1 VWAGGECDAGP
12 SANTSDEMTQRARR
26 RQRRS
31 GRKRNKIFLGL
42 GVFVAIV
49 AIGILSV
56 GIWALSIAA
65 DAPPIEE
72 LKPVETGSSSAVFAA
87 DGSRLGFI
95 QSDESRT
102 PIKLNKIP
110 EELQD
115 ATVAIE
121 DERFYE
127 HGGIDPNAI
136 LRAAVENIEAGEV
149 VQGGSTI
156 TQQLVRNLYI
166 SNPERDI
173 ERKIKEATLAE
184 ELEDEHSK
192 AWILEH
198 YLNTASYGTIDGRT
212 AVGVEAAS
220 RTYFNKPADELKLTE
235 SALLAGLPQSPSRFN
250 PLINPTGAIER
261 RNEVLQKMAEQG
273 YITEKAADRASQAGL
288 GLERGYR
295 YETIREPY
303 FFDYVQQDLI
313 NKYGVAT
320 VRQGGLKVYTTIQ
333 PELQEAARQAIID
346 HGYTSDPAAAV
357 VSINPANGDIVAMAS
372 SGSYQE
378 SNFNL
383 AAQGHRQPG
392 SSMKG
397 YVLTTAIRQGVDP
410 DSTTYESRVLNLNL
424 PEYGP
429 WRVTTAEG
437 SACNCSMTIREATQA
452 SDNTVFA
459 QMDLDLGPENV
470 RDTAYDMGIE
480 TKLDA
485 VPAEG
490 IGGLRIG
497 VTPLEMANGYA
508 TLADGGVRNTPTA
521 VTRVEFP
528 NGDVDEPGRGE
539 RERVFSD
546 GVAYEVTDVLK
557 GVIEGGTGTA
567 ANIGCPAAGKT
578 GTTDDFTD
586 AWFVGYTPRL
596 STAVWVGHPN
606 ARSTLGYNAF
616 GGTLAAP
623 IWHDYMLT
631 AKADFCGDFP
641 PPQDPV
647 EFQPFYGQFAN
658 GSYSSSSSGDSST
671 GTTDYGT
678 GTTTPAPST
687 GTGTGDFDS
696 GAYAPGIQGG
706 ADPVAG
712 GN

>member
-1 VWAGGECDAGP
+1 
-12 SANTSDEMTQRARR
+12 MTQRERR
-26 RQRRS
+26 RRRRS
-31 GRKRNKIFLGL
+31 GKARNKILLGI
-42 GVFVAIV
+42 GVFATMIAVGV
-49 AIGILSV
+49 LGV
-56 GIWALSIAA
+56 GIWVLSVAA
-65 DAPPIEE
+65 KAPPIED
-72 LKPVETGSSSAVFAA
+72 LKPVDRSTSSQVFAA
-87 DGSRLGFI
+87 DGSRLGYI
-95 QSDESRT
+95 QSDVVRT
-102 PIKLNKIP
+102 PVSIERIP
-110 EELQD
+110 KELQR

-127 HGGIDPNAI
+127 HSGIDINAI
-136 LRAAVENIEAGEV
+136 ARAAIENIEAGKV

-166 SNPERDI
+166 SDPERDLQ
-173 ERKIKEATLAE
+173 RKIREATLAE
-184 ELEDEHSK
+184 ELEDAHSK
-192 AWILEH
+192 SWILEQ
-198 YLNTASYGTIDGRT
+198 YLNTASYGTIEGRT
-212 AVGVEAAS
+212 SVGAESAS
-220 RTYFNKPADELKLTE
+220 QTYFNKPVQELKLTE

-250 PLINPTGAIER
+250 PLINPTGALER
-261 RNEVLQKMAEQG
+261 RNQVLQKMAEQG
-273 YITEKAADRASQAGL
+273 YITDGVADRASQAGL

-295 YETIREPY
+295 YTTIREPY

-313 NKYGVAT
+313 SRYGVAT

-333 PELQEAARQAIID
+333 PHLQEAAKQAIID

-357 VSINPANGDIVAMAS
+357 VSIDPANGNIVAMAS
-372 SGSYQE
+372 SGTYQE

-392 SSMKG
+392 SSMKV

-410 DSTTYESRVLNLNL
+410 DATTYESRVLNLNL

-437 SACNCSMTIREATQA
+437 SACGCSMSIREATQA

-480 TKLDA
+480 TTLDA

-497 VTPLEMANGYA
+497 VTPLEMANGSA
-508 TLADGGVRNTPTA
+508 TLADGGIRNTPRA

-528 NGDVDEPGRGE
+528 NGDVDEPEAGE
-539 RERVFSD
+539 RQRVFSD
-546 GVAYEVTDVLK
+546 GVAYEVTDILK

-586 AWFVGYTPRL
+586 AWFVGYTPKL

-606 ARSTLGYNAF
+606 ARSTLGGSAF

-631 AKADFCGDFP
+631 AKGDFCEDFP
-641 PPQDPV
+641 APEDPV
-647 EFQPFYGQFAN
+647 TYEPFYGKYA
-658 GSYSSSSSGDSST
+658 SGGTSST
-671 GTTDYGT
+671 SYDSESPYDSGTYDSGT
-678 GTTTPAPST
+678 STTPTAPSTTPTAPST
-687 GTGTGDFDS
+687 GTDTGSGDT
-696 GAYAPGIQGG
+696 GAYAPGIQQG
-706 ADPVAG
+706 ADPVE
-712 GN
+712 

>member
-1 VWAGGECDAGP
+1 
-12 SANTSDEMTQRARR
+12 MTQRARR

-31 GRKRNKIFLGL
+31 GRKRNKILLGL
-42 GVFVAIV
+42 GVSTALI
-49 AIGILSV
+49 AIGVLSF
-56 GIWALSIAA
+56 GLWALNVAA
-65 DAPPIEE
+65 EAPPIEQ
-72 LKPVETGSSSAVFAA
+72 LKPVDRGTSSAVFAA

-95 QSDESRT
+95 QSDENRT
-102 PIKLNKIP
+102 PVPLKKTP
-110 EELQD
+110 KELQE

-121 DERFYE
+121 DERFYK
-127 HGGIDPNAI
+127 HSGVDPNAI
-136 LRAAVENIEAGEV
+136 ARAAIENIEAGKV

-166 SNPERDI
+166 SDPERNL
-173 ERKIKEATLAE
+173 ERKIREATLAE

-192 AWILEH
+192 AWILEQ
-198 YLNTASYGTIDGRT
+198 YLNTASYGTIEGRT
-212 AVGVEAAS
+212 SVGVEAAS
-220 RTYFNKPADELKLTE
+220 QTYFNKPADELKLTE
-235 SALLAGLPQSPSRFN
+235 STLLAGLPQSPSRFN
-250 PLINPTGAIER
+250 PFINPTAAVER
-261 RNEVLQKMAEQG
+261 RNAVLQKMVEQG
-273 YITEKAADRASQAGL
+273 YLREEVADRASQAGL

-313 NKYGVAT
+313 SRYGVAT
-320 VRQGGLKVYTTIQ
+320 VRQGGLKVHTTIQ
-333 PELQEAARQAIID
+333 PHLQEAARQAIIG

-357 VSINPANGDIVAMAS
+357 VSIDPATGNIVAMAS
-372 SGSYQE
+372 SGTYEQSY
-378 SNFNL
+378 FNL

-392 SSMKG
+392 SAMKV
-397 YVLTTAIRQGVDP
+397 YVLTTALRQGVDP
-410 DSTTYESRVLNLNL
+410 DATTYESRVLNLNL
-424 PEYGP
+424 PEFGP

-437 SACNCSMTIREATQA
+437 SACGCSMTIRQATEA

-459 QMDLDLGPENV
+459 QMDLDLGPEAV

-480 TKLDA
+480 TTLDA

-497 VTPLEMANGYA
+497 VTPLEMANGSA
-508 TLADGGVRNTPTA
+508 TLASGGIRNTPRA
-521 VTRVEFP
+521 ITRVEFP
-528 NGDVDEPGRGE
+528 NGDVDEPERGE

-557 GVIEGGTGTA
+557 GVISGGTGTA

-578 GTTDDFTD
+578 GTTDDYTD

-606 ARSTLGYNAF
+606 ARSTLGSSAF

-631 AKADFCGDFP
+631 AKGDFCGDFP
-641 PPQDPV
+641 APQDPV
-647 EFQPFYGQFAN
+647 EHQPFYGEYATGSS
-658 GSYSSSSSGDSST
+658 GSYSSGSSYGGST
-671 GTTDYGT
+671 YGT
-678 GTTTPAPST
+678 STTSPST
-687 GTGTGDFDS
+687 GTGSYDAD
-696 GAYAPGIQGG
+696 AYAPGIQPG
-706 ADPVAG
+706 AAPAD

>member
-1 VWAGGECDAGP
+1 
-12 SANTSDEMTQRARR
+12 MTHRERR
-26 RQRRS
+26 RNRRS
-31 GRKRNKIFLGL
+31 GRKGNKILLGL
-42 GVFVAIV
+42 GVVVAMV
-49 AIGILSV
+49 AIGVLSV
-56 GIWALSIAA
+56 GLWALSIASE
-65 DAPPIEE
+65 APPIEE
-72 LKPVETGSSSAVFAA
+72 LKPVDRGTSSAVFAA

-102 PIKLNKIP
+102 PIKMDKIP
-110 EELQD
+110 EELQQ

-127 HGGIDPNAI
+127 HSGVDPNAI
-136 LRAAVENIEAGEV
+136 VRAAIENIEAGKV

-166 SNPERDI
+166 SNPERDL

-192 AWILEH
+192 SWILEQ
-198 YLNTASYGTIDGRT
+198 YLNTASYGTIEGRT
-212 AVGVEAAS
+212 SVGVEAAAQ
-220 RTYFNKPADELKLTE
+220 TYFNKPADELKLTE
-235 SALLAGLPQSPSRFN
+235 SALLAGMPQSPSRFN
-250 PLINPTGAIER
+250 PLINPTGAVER

-273 YITEKAADRASQAGL
+273 FITDEVADRASQAGL

-303 FFDYVQQDLI
+303 FFDYVQQELI
-313 NKYGVAT
+313 SRYGVAT

-357 VSINPANGDIVAMAS
+357 VSVDPANGNIVAMAS
-372 SGSYQE
+372 SGTYDQ

-392 SSMKG
+392 SAMKA

-410 DSTTYESRVLNLNL
+410 DATTYESKVLNLNL
-424 PEYGP
+424 PEYGH
-429 WRVTTAEG
+429 WEVTNAEG
-437 SACNCSMTIREATQA
+437 SACGCSMSIREATQA

-470 RDTAYDMGIE
+470 RETAYDMGIE

-508 TLADGGVRNTPTA
+508 TLASGGIRNTPTA
-521 VTRVEFP
+521 ITKVEFP
-528 NGDVDEPGRGE
+528 NGDVDEPEEGE
-539 RERVFSD
+539 RTRVFSD
-546 GVAYEVTDVLK
+546 GVAYEVTDILK
-557 GVIEGGTGTA
+557 GVVSGGTGTA
-567 ANIGCPAAGKT
+567 ANIGCPQAGKT
-578 GTTDDFTD
+578 GTTDDYTD
-586 AWFVGYTPRL
+586 AWFVGYTPEL
-596 STAVWVGHPN
+596 STSVWVGHPN
-606 ARSTLGYNAF
+606 ARSTLGSSAF

-631 AKADFCGDFP
+631 AKGDFCGDFP
-641 PPQDPV
+641 APEEPV
-647 EFQPFYGQFAN
+647 SYQPFHGTYAN
-658 GSYSSSSSGDSST
+658 SGTGSDYSSDT
-671 GTTDYGT
+671 GTYDSGA
-678 GTTTPAPST
+678 TTPATPDT
-687 GTGTGDFDS
+687 GTGTGDT
-696 GAYAPGIQGG
+696 GAYAPGIQPG
-706 ADPVAG
+706 ADPVD
-712 GN
+712 

>member
-1 VWAGGECDAGP
+1 
-12 SANTSDEMTQRARR
+12 MTQRERR
-26 RQRRS
+26 RRRRS
-31 GRKRNKIFLGL
+31 GTARNKILLGI
-42 GVFVAIV
+42 GVFATMITV
-49 AIGILSV
+49 GILGV
-56 GIWALSIAA
+56 GIWVLSVVAK
-65 DAPPIEE
+65 APPVED
-72 LKPVETGSSSAVFAA
+72 LKPVDRSTSSQVFAA
-87 DGSRLGFI
+87 DGSRLGYI
-95 QSDESRT
+95 QSDVVRT
-102 PIKLNKIP
+102 PVPIERMPK
-110 EELQD
+110 ELQQ

-127 HGGIDPNAI
+127 HSGIDINAI
-136 LRAAVENIEAGEV
+136 ARAAIENVEAGKI

-166 SNPERDI
+166 SDPERDF
-173 ERKIKEATLAE
+173 ERKIREATLAE
-184 ELEDEHSK
+184 ELEDAHSK
-192 AWILEH
+192 SWILEQ
-198 YLNTASYGTIDGRT
+198 YLNTASYGTIEGRT
-212 AVGVEAAS
+212 SVGAESAS
-220 RTYFNKPADELKLTE
+220 QTYFNKPVEELKLTE

-250 PLINPTGAIER
+250 PLINPTGALER
-261 RNEVLQKMAEQG
+261 RNQVLQKMAEQG
-273 YITEKAADRASQAGL
+273 YITDGVADRASQAGL

-295 YETIREPY
+295 YTTIREPY
-303 FFDYVQQDLI
+303 FFDFVQQDLI
-313 NKYGVAT
+313 SRYGVAT

-333 PELQEAARQAIID
+333 PHLQEAAKQAIID

-357 VSINPANGDIVAMAS
+357 VSIDPANGNIVAMAS
-372 SGSYQE
+372 SGTYQE

-392 SSMKG
+392 SSMKV

-410 DSTTYESRVLNLNL
+410 DATTYESRVLNLNL

-437 SACNCSMTIREATQA
+437 SACGCSMSIREATQA

-470 RDTAYDMGIE
+470 RETAYDMGIE
-480 TKLDA
+480 TTLDA

-508 TLADGGVRNTPTA
+508 TLADGGIRNTPRA

-528 NGDVDEPGRGE
+528 NGDVDEPEEGE
-539 RERVFSD
+539 RQRVFSD
-546 GVAYEVTDVLK
+546 GVAYEVTDILK

-586 AWFVGYTPRL
+586 AWFVGYTPKL

-606 ARSTLGYNAF
+606 ARSTLGGSAF

-631 AKADFCGDFP
+631 AKGDFCEDFP
-641 PPQDPV
+641 APEDPV
-647 EFQPFYGQFAN
+647 TYEPFYGEYAN
-658 GSYSSSSSGDSST
+658 GGTSST
-671 GTTDYGT
+671 SYDSGSPYDSGTYDS
-678 GTTTPAPST
+678 GTTTTPTAPST
-687 GTGTGDFDS
+687 GTDTGTGDT
-696 GAYAPGIQGG
+696 GAYAPGIQQG
-706 ADPVAG
+706 ADPVE
-712 GN
+712 

>member
-1 VWAGGECDAGP
+1 
-12 SANTSDEMTQRARR
+12 MTQRARR
-26 RQRRS
+26 RHRRS
-31 GRKRNKIFLGL
+31 GRKRNKILLGL
-42 GVFVAIV
+42 GVVAAAVAILV
-49 AIGILSV
+49 LGV
-56 GIWALSIAA
+56 GVWALSIAA
-65 DAPPIEE
+65 EAPPIEE
-72 LKPVETGSSSAVFAA
+72 LKPVDRGTSSSVFAA

-102 PIKLNKIP
+102 PISMERIP
-110 EELQD
+110 DDLRE

-127 HGGIDPNAI
+127 HSGVDPNAI
-136 LRAAVENIEAGEV
+136 VRAAVENIEAGKV

-166 SNPERDI
+166 SNPERDL

-192 AWILEH
+192 AWILEQ
-198 YLNTASYGTIDGRT
+198 YLNTASYGTIEGRT
-212 AVGVEAAS
+212 SVGVEAAS

-235 SALLAGLPQSPSRFN
+235 SALLAGVPQSPSRFN
-250 PLINPTGAIER
+250 PLINPTGAVER
-261 RNEVLQKMAEQG
+261 RNEVLQRMAEQG
-273 YITEKAADRASQAGL
+273 YITDDAADRASRAGL

-303 FFDYVQQDLI
+303 FFDYVQQELI
-313 NKYGVAT
+313 SRYGVAT

-333 PELQEAARQAIID
+333 PELQEAARQAIIG

-357 VSINPANGDIVAMAS
+357 VSVDPASGNIVAMAS
-372 SGSYQE
+372 SGTYEQ

-392 SSMKG
+392 SSMKA
-397 YVLTTAIRQGVDP
+397 YVLTAAIRQGVNP
-410 DSTTYESRVLNLNL
+410 DSTTYESKPLNLNL

-429 WRVTTAEG
+429 WEVRTAEEG
-437 SACNCSMTIREATQA
+437 ECNCPMTIREATAA

-459 QMDLDLGPENV
+459 QLDLDLGPDNV

-508 TLADGGVRNTPTA
+508 TLADGGIRNTPTA
-521 VTRVEFP
+521 ITRVEFP
-528 NGDVDEPGRGE
+528 NGDADEPGRGE

-546 GVAYEVTDVLK
+546 GVAYEVTDVLE
-557 GVIEGGTGTA
+557 GVISGGTGTA
-567 ANIGCPAAGKT
+567 ANIGCPQAGKT
-578 GTTDDFTD
+578 GSTDDNTD

-606 ARSTLGYNAF
+606 ARSTLGSSAF

-631 AKADFCGDFP
+631 ARGNFCDDFP
-641 PPQDPV
+641 APEDPV
-647 EFQPFYGQFAN
+647 EFQPFYGTYANN
-658 GSYSSSSSGDSST
+658 GSGGDYSSDSGSYDS
-671 GTTDYGT
+671 GTYDSGS
-678 GTTTPAPST
+678 TTPTTPPD
-687 GTGTGDFDS
+687 TGTGDP
-696 GAYAPGIQGG
+696 GAYAPGIQDG
-706 ADPVAG
+706 ADPVD

>member
-1 VWAGGECDAGP
+1 
-12 SANTSDEMTQRARR
+12 MTQRERR
-26 RQRRS
+26 RRRRS
-31 GRKRNKIFLGL
+31 GKARNKILLGI
-42 GVFVAIV
+42 GVFATMIAVGV
-49 AIGILSV
+49 LGV
-56 GIWALSIAA
+56 GIWVLSVAA
-65 DAPPIEE
+65 KAPPIED
-72 LKPVETGSSSAVFAA
+72 LKPVDRSTSSQVFAA
-87 DGSRLGFI
+87 DGSRLGYI
-95 QSDESRT
+95 QSDVVRT
-102 PIKLNKIP
+102 PVSIERIP
-110 EELQD
+110 KELQR

-127 HGGIDPNAI
+127 HSGIDINAI
-136 LRAAVENIEAGEV
+136 ARAAIENIEAGKV

-166 SNPERDI
+166 SDPERDLQ
-173 ERKIKEATLAE
+173 RKIREATLAE
-184 ELEDEHSK
+184 ELEDAHSK
-192 AWILEH
+192 SWILEQ
-198 YLNTASYGTIDGRT
+198 YLNTASYGTIEGRT
-212 AVGVEAAS
+212 SVGAESAS
-220 RTYFNKPADELKLTE
+220 QTYFNKPVQELKLTE

-250 PLINPTGAIER
+250 PLINPTGALER
-261 RNEVLQKMAEQG
+261 RNQVLQKMAEQG
-273 YITEKAADRASQAGL
+273 YITDGVADRASQAGL

-295 YETIREPY
+295 YTTIREPY

-313 NKYGVAT
+313 SRYGVAT

-333 PELQEAARQAIID
+333 PHLQEAAKQAIID

-357 VSINPANGDIVAMAS
+357 VSIDPANGNIVAMAS
-372 SGSYQE
+372 SGTYQE

-392 SSMKG
+392 SSMKV

-410 DSTTYESRVLNLNL
+410 DATTYESRVLNLNL

-437 SACNCSMTIREATQA
+437 SACGCSMSIREATQA

-480 TKLDA
+480 TTLDA

-497 VTPLEMANGYA
+497 VTPLEMANGSA
-508 TLADGGVRNTPTA
+508 TLADGGIRNTPRA

-528 NGDVDEPGRGE
+528 NGDVDEPEAGE
-539 RERVFSD
+539 RQRVFSD
-546 GVAYEVTDVLK
+546 GVAYEVTDILK

-586 AWFVGYTPRL
+586 AWFVGYTPKL

-606 ARSTLGYNAF
+606 ARSTLGGSAF

-631 AKADFCGDFP
+631 AKGDFCEDFP
-641 PPQDPV
+641 APEDPV
-647 EFQPFYGQFAN
+647 TYEPFYGKYA
-658 GSYSSSSSGDSST
+658 SGGTSST
-671 GTTDYGT
+671 SYDSDSPYDSGTYDSGT
-678 GTTTPAPST
+678 STTPTAPSTTPTAPST
-687 GTGTGDFDS
+687 GTDTGSGDT
-696 GAYAPGIQGG
+696 GAYAPGIQQG
-706 ADPVAG
+706 ADPVE
-712 GN
+712 

>member
-1 VWAGGECDAGP
+1 
-12 SANTSDEMTQRARR
+12 MTQRERR
-26 RQRRS
+26 RRRHS
-31 GRKRNKIFLGL
+31 GRARNKILLGI
-42 GVFVAIV
+42 GVFATMIAVGV
-49 AIGILSV
+49 LGV
-56 GIWALSIAA
+56 GIWVLSVAA
-65 DAPPIEE
+65 KAPPIED
-72 LKPVETGSSSAVFAA
+72 LKPVDRSTSSQVFAA
-87 DGSRLGFI
+87 DGSRLGYI
-95 QSDESRT
+95 QSDVVRT
-102 PIKLNKIP
+102 PVSFERIP
-110 EELQD
+110 KELQQ

-127 HGGIDPNAI
+127 HSGIDVNAI
-136 LRAAVENIEAGEV
+136 ARAAIENLEAGKI

-166 SNPERDI
+166 SDPERDLQ
-173 ERKIKEATLAE
+173 RKVREATLAE
-184 ELEDEHSK
+184 ELEDAHSK
-192 AWILEH
+192 SWILEQ

-212 AVGVEAAS
+212 SVGAESAS
-220 RTYFNKPADELKLTE
+220 QTYFNKPVQELKLTE

-250 PLINPTGAIER
+250 PLINPTGALER
-261 RNEVLQKMAEQG
+261 RNQVLQKMAEQG
-273 YITEKAADRASQAGL
+273 YITDGVADRASQAGL

-295 YETIREPY
+295 YTTIREPY

-313 NKYGVAT
+313 SRYGVAT

-333 PELQEAARQAIID
+333 PHLQEAAKQAIID

-357 VSINPANGDIVAMAS
+357 VSIDPATGNIVAMAS
-372 SGSYQE
+372 SGTYQE

-392 SSMKG
+392 SSMKV

-410 DSTTYESRVLNLNL
+410 DATTYESRVLNLNL

-437 SACNCSMTIREATQA
+437 SACGCSMSIREATQA

-480 TKLDA
+480 TTLDA

-508 TLADGGVRNTPTA
+508 TLADGGIRNTPRA

-528 NGDVDEPGRGE
+528 NGDVDEPEAGE
-539 RERVFSD
+539 RQRVFSD
-546 GVAYEVTDVLK
+546 GVAYEVTDILK

-586 AWFVGYTPRL
+586 AWFVGYTPKL

-606 ARSTLGYNAF
+606 ARSTLGGSAF

-631 AKADFCGDFP
+631 AKGDFCGDFP
-641 PPQDPV
+641 APEEPV
-647 EFQPFYGQFAN
+647 TYQPFYGEYA
-658 GSYSSSSSGDSST
+658 SGGTSST
-671 GTTDYGT
+671 SYDSDSTYDSGTYDS
-678 GTTTPAPST
+678 GTTTTPTAPST
-687 GTGTGDFDS
+687 GTDTGSGDT
-696 GAYAPGIQGG
+696 GAYAPGIQQG
-706 ADPVAG
+706 ADPVE
-712 GN
+712 

>member
-1 VWAGGECDAGP
+1 
-12 SANTSDEMTQRARR
+12 MTHRARR
-26 RQRRS
+26 RHRRS
-31 GRKRNKIFLGL
+31 GRKRNKILLGL
-42 GVFVAIV
+42 GVAAAMA
-49 AIGILSV
+49 AIGVLSV
-56 GIWALSIAA
+56 GVWALSVAA
-65 DAPPIEE
+65 EAPPIEE
-72 LKPVETGSSSAVFAA
+72 LKPVDRGTSTAVFAA

-95 QSDESRT
+95 QSDETRT
-102 PIKLNKIP
+102 PISLKKIP
-110 EELQD
+110 DELQD

-127 HGGIDPNAI
+127 HSGVDPNAI
-136 LRAAVENIEAGEV
+136 VRAAIENIEAGKI

-192 AWILEH
+192 AWVLEQ
-198 YLNTASYGTIDGRT
+198 YLNTASYGTIEGRT

-220 RTYFNKPADELKLTE
+220 QTYFNKPADELKLTE
-235 SALLAGLPQSPSRFN
+235 SALLAGMPQSPSRFN
-250 PLINPTGAIER
+250 PLINPTGAKER
-261 RNEVLQKMAEQG
+261 RNAVLQKMAEQG
-273 YITEKAADRASQAGL
+273 YISEKVADRASRAGL
-288 GLERGYR
+288 GLERGYK
-295 YETIREPY
+295 YSTIREPY
-303 FFDYVQQDLI
+303 FFDYVQQELI
-313 NKYGVAT
+313 KRYGVAT
-320 VRQGGLKVYTTIQ
+320 VRQGGLKVHTTIE
-333 PELQEAARQAIID
+333 PHLQEAARQAIIA

-357 VSINPANGDIVAMAS
+357 VSIDPANGHIVAMAS
-372 SGSYQE
+372 SGTYQQ

-392 SSMKG
+392 SAMKA

-429 WRVTTAEG
+429 WEVTTAEG
-437 SACNCSMTIREATQA
+437 SACGCSMTIREATEA

-508 TLADGGVRNTPTA
+508 TLASGGIRNTPTA
-521 VTRVEFP
+521 ITKVEFP
-528 NGDVDEPGRGE
+528 NGDVDEPEEGE
-539 RERVFSD
+539 RQRAFSD
-546 GVAYEVTDVLK
+546 GVAYAVTDILK
-557 GVIEGGTGTA
+557 GVVSGGTGTA
-567 ANIGCPAAGKT
+567 ASIGCPQAGKT
-578 GTTDDFTD
+578 GTTDDYTD

-596 STAVWVGHPN
+596 STAVWVGHPD
-606 ARSTLGYNAF
+606 ARSTLGSSAF

-623 IWHDYMLT
+623 IWQDYMEV
-631 AKADFCGDFP
+631 AKGDFCGDFP
-641 PPQDPV
+641 QPQDPV
-647 EFQPFYGQFAN
+647 EYQPFYGTYAN
-658 GSYSSSSSGDSST
+658 GGTSSDDSSSYGS
-671 GTTDYGT
+671 TDYGT
-678 GTTTPAPST
+678 DTGSPPAT
-687 GTGTGDFDS
+687 GADTGDYDS
-696 GAYAPGIQGG
+696 GAYAPGIQPG
-706 ADPVAG
+706 ADPAG

>member
-1 VWAGGECDAGP
+1 
-12 SANTSDEMTQRARR
+12 MTQRARR
-26 RQRRS
+26 RHRRS
-31 GRKRNKIFLGL
+31 GRKRSKILLGL
-42 GVFVAIV
+42 GVVAASV
-49 AIGILSV
+49 AIGILSI
-56 GIWALSIAA
+56 GLWALGVAA
-65 DAPPIEE
+65 EAPPIEE
-72 LKPVETGSSSAVFAA
+72 LKPIDHGTSSVVYAA

-102 PIKLNKIP
+102 PIPLKKIP
-110 EELQD
+110 QEFQD

-127 HGGIDPNAI
+127 HSGVDVNAI
-136 LRAAVENIEAGEV
+136 ARAAIENIEAGKI

-166 SNPERDI
+166 SDPQRDL
-173 ERKIKEATLAE
+173 ERKIREAKLAE
-184 ELEDEHSK
+184 ELEEKHSK
-192 AWILEH
+192 SWILEQ
-198 YLNTASYGTIDGRT
+198 YSNSASYGTIEGRT
-212 AVGVEAAS
+212 AVGVEAAAQ
-220 RTYFNKPADELKLTE
+220 TYFNKPAEELKLTE

-250 PLINPTGAIER
+250 PFINPTGAVER

-273 YITEKAADRASQAGL
+273 NITEDEADRASQAGL
-288 GLERGYR
+288 GLERGYK
-295 YETIREPY
+295 YTTIREPY

-313 NKYGVAT
+313 DRYGVAT

-333 PELQEAARQAIID
+333 PELQQAARDAIAS

-357 VSINPANGDIVAMAS
+357 VSVDPSNGHIVAMAS
-372 SGSYQE
+372 SGTYAQ

-392 SSMKG
+392 SAFKV
-397 YVLTTAIRQGVDP
+397 YVLTTALRQGADP
-410 DSTTYESRVLNLNL
+410 DSTSYESRVLNLNL

-429 WRVTTAEG
+429 WEVTTAEG
-437 SACNCSMTIREATQA
+437 SACGCSMTIRQATEA

-459 QMDLDLGPENV
+459 QMDLDLGPESV

-480 TKLDA
+480 TTLDA

-490 IGGLRIG
+490 IGGMRIG
-497 VTPLEMANGYA
+497 VTPLEMANGSA
-508 TLADGGVRNTPTA
+508 TLASGGIRNTPTA
-521 VTRVEFP
+521 ITRVEFP
-528 NGDVDEPGRGE
+528 DGDEDEPEAGE
-539 RERVFSD
+539 RTRVFSD

-631 AKADFCGDFP
+631 AKGDFCDDFP
-641 PPQDPV
+641 PPEDPV
-647 EFQPFYGQFAN
+647 EYQDFYGTYAN
-658 GSYSSSSSGDSST
+658 SGSGTYSGSGSSSYSTGST
-671 GTTDYGT
+671 T
-678 GTTTPAPST
+678 PST
-687 GTGTGDFDS
+687 GSAPSSGNYDP
-696 GAYAPGIQGG
+696 GAYAPGIQPG
-706 ADPVAG
+706 ADPVGG

>member
-1 VWAGGECDAGP
+1 
-12 SANTSDEMTQRARR
+12 MTQRARR
-26 RQRRS
+26 RHRRS
-31 GRKRNKIFLGL
+31 GRKRNKVLLGL
-42 GVFVAIV
+42 GVAAAMITVGV
-49 AIGILSV
+49 GSV
-56 GIWALSIAA
+56 GVWALSVAA
-65 DAPPIEE
+65 EAPPIDE
-72 LKPVETGSSSAVFAA
+72 LKPVDRGTSSAVFAA
-87 DGSRLGFI
+87 DGSRLGYI

-102 PIKLNKIP
+102 PIKMDKIP

-127 HGGIDPNAI
+127 HSGVDPNAI
-136 LRAAVENIEAGEV
+136 VRAAIANFEAGKV

-156 TQQLVRNLYI
+156 SQQLVRNLYI

-192 AWILEH
+192 AWILEQ
-198 YLNTASYGTIDGRT
+198 YLNTASYGTIEGRT
-212 AVGVEAAS
+212 AVGVEAAA

-250 PLINPTGAIER
+250 PLINPTGAVER

-273 YITEKAADRASQAGL
+273 FITDGAADRASQAGL

-313 NKYGVAT
+313 SRYGVAT

-357 VSINPANGDIVAMAS
+357 VSVDPSNGNIVAMAS
-372 SGSYQE
+372 SGTYDQ

-392 SSMKG
+392 SSMKA
-397 YVLTTAIRQGVDP
+397 YVLTAAIRQGVDP
-410 DSTTYESRVLNLNL
+410 DSTTYESKPLNLNL

-429 WRVTTAEG
+429 WEVRTAEEG
-437 SACNCSMTIREATQA
+437 ECNCAMTLREATA
-452 SDNTVFA
+452 SSDNTVFA
-459 QMDLDLGPENV
+459 QLDLDLGPENV

-508 TLADGGVRNTPTA
+508 TLADGGIRNTPTA
-521 VTRVEFP
+521 ITRVEFP
-528 NGDVDEPGRGE
+528 NGDEDEPGRGE

-557 GVIEGGTGTA
+557 GVITGGTGSA
-567 ANIGCPAAGKT
+567 ASIGCPQAGKT
-578 GTTDDFTD
+578 GSTDNNTD

-606 ARSTLGYNAF
+606 ARTTLGSSAF

-623 IWHDYMLT
+623 IWQDYMTT
-631 AKADFCGDFP
+631 AKGDFCEDFP
-641 PPQDPV
+641 APQDPV
-647 EFQPFYGQFAN
+647 EFQPFYGTYANN
-658 GSYSSSSSGDSST
+658 GSGSDYSSDSGSYDSGNYDSGAT
-671 GTTDYGT
+671 SP
-678 GTTTPAPST
+678 TTPTTPGT
-687 GTGTGDFDS
+687 GTGTDDS
-696 GAYAPGIQGG
+696 GAYAPGIQPG
-706 ADPVAG
+706 ADPVD
-712 GN
+712 

>member
-1 VWAGGECDAGP
+1 
-12 SANTSDEMTQRARR
+12 MTQRERR
-26 RQRRS
+26 RRRRS
-31 GRKRNKIFLGL
+31 GRARNKILLGI
-42 GVFVAIV
+42 GVFATVIAV
-49 AIGILSV
+49 GVLGV
-56 GIWALSIAA
+56 GIWVLSVVAK
-65 DAPPIEE
+65 APPIDE
-72 LKPVETGSSSAVFAA
+72 LKPVDRSTSSQVFAA
-87 DGSRLGFI
+87 DGSRLGYI
-95 QSDESRT
+95 QSDVVRT
-102 PIKLNKIP
+102 PVSIERLPK
-110 EELQD
+110 ELQH

-127 HGGIDPNAI
+127 HSGIDINAI
-136 LRAAVENIEAGEV
+136 ARAAIENLEAGKI

-166 SNPERDI
+166 SDPERDF
-173 ERKIKEATLAE
+173 ERKIREATLAE
-184 ELEDEHSK
+184 ELEDAHSK
-192 AWILEH
+192 SWILEQ

-212 AVGVEAAS
+212 SVGAESAS
-220 RTYFNKPADELKLTE
+220 QTYFNKPVQELKLTE

-250 PLINPTGAIER
+250 PLINPTGALER
-261 RNEVLQKMAEQG
+261 RNQVLQKMAEQG
-273 YITEKAADRASQAGL
+273 YITDGVADRASQAGL

-295 YETIREPY
+295 YTTIREPY

-313 NKYGVAT
+313 SRYGVAT

-333 PELQEAARQAIID
+333 PHLQEAAKQAIID

-357 VSINPANGDIVAMAS
+357 VSIDPANGNIVAMAS
-372 SGSYQE
+372 SGTYQE

-392 SSMKG
+392 SSMKV

-410 DSTTYESRVLNLNL
+410 DATTYESRVLNLNL

-437 SACNCSMTIREATQA
+437 SACGCSMSIREATQA

-480 TKLDA
+480 TTLDA

-508 TLADGGVRNTPTA
+508 TLADGGIRNTPRA

-528 NGDVDEPGRGE
+528 NGDVDEPEEGE
-539 RERVFSD
+539 RQRVFSD
-546 GVAYEVTDVLK
+546 GVAYEVTDILK

-606 ARSTLGYNAF
+606 ARSTLGGSAF

-631 AKADFCGDFP
+631 AKGDFCEDFP
-641 PPQDPV
+641 APEDPV
-647 EFQPFYGQFAN
+647 TYEPFYGEYAN
-658 GSYSSSSSGDSST
+658 GGTSST
-671 GTTDYGT
+671 SYDSGSTYDSGTYDS
-678 GTTTPAPST
+678 GTTTTPTAPST
-687 GTGTGDFDS
+687 GTDTGTGDT
-696 GAYAPGIQGG
+696 GAYAPGIQQG
-706 ADPVAG
+706 ADPVE
-712 GN
+712 

>member
-1 VWAGGECDAGP
+1 
-12 SANTSDEMTQRARR
+12 MTQRERR
-26 RQRRS
+26 RRRRS
-31 GRKRNKIFLGL
+31 GRARNKVLLGIGVFATVIAVGVL
-42 GVFVAIV
+42 GVGVWV
-49 AIGILSV
+49 LSV
-56 GIWALSIAA
+56 AA
-65 DAPPIEE
+65 KAPPIDE
-72 LKPVETGSSSAVFAA
+72 LKPVDRSTSSQVFAA
-87 DGSRLGFI
+87 DGSRLGYI
-95 QSDESRT
+95 QSDVVRT
-102 PIKLNKIP
+102 PVSIGRLPK
-110 EELQD
+110 ELQH

-127 HGGIDPNAI
+127 HSGIDINAI
-136 LRAAVENIEAGEV
+136 ARAAIENLEAGKI

-166 SNPERDI
+166 SDPERDF
-173 ERKIKEATLAE
+173 ERKIREATLAE
-184 ELEDEHSK
+184 ELEDAHSK
-192 AWILEH
+192 SWILEQ

-212 AVGVEAAS
+212 SVGAESAS
-220 RTYFNKPADELKLTE
+220 QTYFNKPVQELKLTE

-250 PLINPTGAIER
+250 PLINPTGALER
-261 RNEVLQKMAEQG
+261 RNQVLQKMAEQG
-273 YITEKAADRASQAGL
+273 YITDRVADRASQAGL

-295 YETIREPY
+295 YTTIREPY

-313 NKYGVAT
+313 SRYGVAT

-333 PELQEAARQAIID
+333 PHLQEAAKQAIID

-357 VSINPANGDIVAMAS
+357 VSIDPANGNIVAMAS
-372 SGSYQE
+372 SGTYQE

-392 SSMKG
+392 SSMKV

-410 DSTTYESRVLNLNL
+410 DATTYESRVLNLNL

-437 SACNCSMTIREATQA
+437 SACGCSMSIREATQA

-480 TKLDA
+480 TTLDA

-497 VTPLEMANGYA
+497 VTPLEMANGSA
-508 TLADGGVRNTPTA
+508 TLADGGIRNTPRA

-528 NGDVDEPGRGE
+528 NGDVDEPEEGE
-539 RERVFSD
+539 RQRVFSD
-546 GVAYEVTDVLK
+546 GVAYEVTDILK

-586 AWFVGYTPRL
+586 AWFVGYTPKL

-606 ARSTLGYNAF
+606 ARSTLGGSAF

-631 AKADFCGDFP
+631 AKGDFCEDFP
-641 PPQDPV
+641 APEDPV
-647 EFQPFYGQFAN
+647 TYEPFYGEYAN
-658 GSYSSSSSGDSST
+658 GGTSST
-671 GTTDYGT
+671 SYDSGSTYDSGTYDS
-678 GTTTPAPST
+678 GTTTTPTAPST
-687 GTGTGDFDS
+687 GTDTGTGDT
-696 GAYAPGIQGG
+696 GAYAPGIQQG
-706 ADPVAG
+706 ADPVE
-712 GN
+712 

>member
-1 VWAGGECDAGP
+1 
-12 SANTSDEMTQRARR
+12 MTQRERR
-26 RQRRS
+26 RRRRS
-31 GRKRNKIFLGL
+31 GRARNKILLGI
-42 GVFVAIV
+42 GVFATVIAV
-49 AIGILSV
+49 GVLGV
-56 GIWALSIAA
+56 GIWVLSVVAK
-65 DAPPIEE
+65 APPIDE
-72 LKPVETGSSSAVFAA
+72 LKPVDRSTSSQVFAA
-87 DGSRLGFI
+87 DGSRLGYI
-95 QSDESRT
+95 QSDVVRT
-102 PIKLNKIP
+102 PVSIERLPK
-110 EELQD
+110 ELQH

-121 DERFYE
+121 DERFYQ
-127 HGGIDPNAI
+127 HSGIDINAI
-136 LRAAVENIEAGEV
+136 ARAAIENLEAGKI

-166 SNPERDI
+166 SDPERDF
-173 ERKIKEATLAE
+173 ERKIREATLAE
-184 ELEDEHSK
+184 ELEDAHSK
-192 AWILEH
+192 SWILEQ

-212 AVGVEAAS
+212 SVGAESAS
-220 RTYFNKPADELKLTE
+220 QTYFNKPVQELKLTE

-250 PLINPTGAIER
+250 PLINPTGALER
-261 RNEVLQKMAEQG
+261 RNQVLQKMAEQG
-273 YITEKAADRASQAGL
+273 YITDGVADRASQAGL

-295 YETIREPY
+295 YTTIREPY

-313 NKYGVAT
+313 SRYGVAT

-333 PELQEAARQAIID
+333 PHLQEAAKQAIID

-357 VSINPANGDIVAMAS
+357 VSIDPANGNIVAMAS
-372 SGSYQE
+372 SGTYQE

-392 SSMKG
+392 SSMKV

-410 DSTTYESRVLNLNL
+410 DATTYESRVLNLNL

-437 SACNCSMTIREATQA
+437 SACGCSMSIREATQA

-480 TKLDA
+480 TTLDA

-508 TLADGGVRNTPTA
+508 TLADGGIRNTPRA

-528 NGDVDEPGRGE
+528 NGDVDEPEEGE
-539 RERVFSD
+539 RQRVFSD
-546 GVAYEVTDVLK
+546 GVAYEVTDILK

-586 AWFVGYTPRL
+586 AWFVGYTPKL

-606 ARSTLGYNAF
+606 ARSTLGGSAF

-631 AKADFCGDFP
+631 AKGDFCEDFP
-641 PPQDPV
+641 APEDPV
-647 EFQPFYGQFAN
+647 TYEPFYGEYAN
-658 GSYSSSSSGDSST
+658 GGTSST
-671 GTTDYGT
+671 SYDSGSTYDSGTYDSGT
-678 GTTTPAPST
+678 YDSGTTTTPTAPST
-687 GTGTGDFDS
+687 GTDTGTGDT
-696 GAYAPGIQGG
+696 GAYAPGIQQG
-706 ADPVAG
+706 ADPVE
-712 GN
+712 

>member
-1 VWAGGECDAGP
+1 
-12 SANTSDEMTQRARR
+12 M
-26 RQRRS
+26 
-31 GRKRNKIFLGL
+31 
-42 GVFVAIV
+42 V
-49 AIGILSV
+49 AIGVVSFGL
-56 GIWALSIAA
+56 WALNVAA
-65 DAPPIEE
+65 EAPPIEE
-72 LKPVETGSSSAVFAA
+72 LKPVDRGTSSAVFAA

-102 PIKLNKIP
+102 PVPLKKIP
-110 EELQD
+110 EEMRE

-127 HGGIDPNAI
+127 HSGVDPNAI
-136 LRAAVENIEAGEV
+136 ARAAIENIEAGKI

-166 SNPERDI
+166 SDPQRDL
-173 ERKIKEATLAE
+173 ERKIKEAKLAE
-184 ELEDEHSK
+184 ELEEKHSK
-192 AWILEH
+192 AWILEQ
-198 YLNTASYGTIDGRT
+198 YLNSASYGTIEGRT
-212 AVGVEAAS
+212 SVGVEAAAQ
-220 RTYFNKPADELKLTE
+220 TYFNKPAEELKLTE

-250 PLINPTGAIER
+250 PLINPTDALER
-261 RNEVLQKMAEQG
+261 RNAVLQKMAEQG
-273 YITEKAADRASQAGL
+273 YIAEEEADRASQAGL

-295 YETIREPY
+295 YTTIREPY

-313 NKYGVAT
+313 SRYGVAT

-333 PELQEAARQAIID
+333 PELQEAARQAILD

-357 VSINPANGDIVAMAS
+357 VSVDPANGHIVAMAS
-372 SGSYQE
+372 SGTYEQ

-383 AAQGHRQPG
+383 AAQGHRQAG
-392 SSMKG
+392 SAFKV
-397 YVLTTAIRQGVDP
+397 YVLSTAIRQGVNP
-410 DSTTYESRVLNLNL
+410 DTTSYTSRVLNLNL

-429 WRVTTAEG
+429 WEVTTAEG
-437 SACNCSMTIREATQA
+437 SACGCTMSIRQATEA

-480 TKLDA
+480 TTLDA

-497 VTPLEMANGYA
+497 VTPLEMANGSA
-508 TLADGGVRNTPTA
+508 TLASGGVRNTPTA
-521 VTRVEFP
+521 ITRVEFP
-528 NGDVDEPGRGE
+528 DGEVDEPEEGE

-546 GVAYEVTDVLK
+546 GVAYEITDVLK

-586 AWFVGYTPRL
+586 AWFVGYTPQL
-596 STAVWVGHPN
+596 STSVWVGHPN
-606 ARSTLGYNAF
+606 ARSSLGGNAF

-631 AKADFCGDFP
+631 AKGDFCDDFP
-641 PPQDPV
+641 APEDPV
-647 EFQPFYGQFAN
+647 EWQPFYGE
-658 GSYSSSSSGDSST
+658 YSSSGSGTSSSSYDSGSY
-671 GTTDYGT
+671 DT
-678 GTTTPAPST
+678 GTTTPST
-687 GTGTGDFDS
+687 GTGTGTGNYDS
-696 GAYAPGIQGG
+696 GAYAPGIQQG
-706 ADPVAG
+706 ASPAPP
-712 GN
+712 

>member
-1 VWAGGECDAGP
+1 
-12 SANTSDEMTQRARR
+12 MTQRERR
-26 RQRRS
+26 RRRRS
-31 GRKRNKIFLGL
+31 GKARNKILL
-42 GVFVAIV
+42 GVGVFATMIAVGV
-49 AIGILSV
+49 LGV
-56 GIWALSIAA
+56 GIWVLSVAA
-65 DAPPIEE
+65 KAPPIED
-72 LKPVETGSSSAVFAA
+72 LKPVDRSTSSQVFAA
-87 DGSRLGFI
+87 DGSRLGYI
-95 QSDESRT
+95 QSDVVRT
-102 PIKLNKIP
+102 PVSFERIP
-110 EELQD
+110 KELQQ

-127 HGGIDPNAI
+127 HSGIDINAI
-136 LRAAVENIEAGEV
+136 ARAAIENLEAGKV

-166 SNPERDI
+166 SDPERDLQ
-173 ERKIKEATLAE
+173 RKVREATLAE
-184 ELEDEHSK
+184 ELEDAHSK
-192 AWILEH
+192 SWILEQ
-198 YLNTASYGTIDGRT
+198 YLNTASYGTIEGRT
-212 AVGVEAAS
+212 SVGAESAS
-220 RTYFNKPADELKLTE
+220 QTYFNKPVQELKLTE

-250 PLINPTGAIER
+250 PLINPTGALER
-261 RNEVLQKMAEQG
+261 RNQVLQKMAEQG
-273 YITEKAADRASQAGL
+273 YITDGVADRASQAGL

-295 YETIREPY
+295 YTTIREPY

-313 NKYGVAT
+313 NRYGVAT

-333 PELQEAARQAIID
+333 PHLQEAAKQAIID

-357 VSINPANGDIVAMAS
+357 VSIDPATGNIVAMAS
-372 SGSYQE
+372 SGTYQE

-392 SSMKG
+392 SSMKV

-410 DSTTYESRVLNLNL
+410 DATTYESRVLNLNL

-437 SACNCSMTIREATQA
+437 SACGCSMSIREATQA

-480 TKLDA
+480 TTLDA

-508 TLADGGVRNTPTA
+508 TLADGGIRNTPRA

-528 NGDVDEPGRGE
+528 NGDVDEPEAGE
-539 RERVFSD
+539 RQRVFSD
-546 GVAYEVTDVLK
+546 GVAYEVTDILK

-586 AWFVGYTPRL
+586 AWFVGYTPKL

-606 ARSTLGYNAF
+606 ARSTLGGSAF

-631 AKADFCGDFP
+631 AKGDFCEDFP
-641 PPQDPV
+641 APEDPV
-647 EFQPFYGQFAN
+647 TYQPFYGKYA
-658 GSYSSSSSGDSST
+658 SGGTSST
-671 GTTDYGT
+671 SYDSDSPYDSGTYDS
-678 GTTTPAPST
+678 GTTTTPTAPST
-687 GTGTGDFDS
+687 GTDTGTGDT
-696 GAYAPGIQGG
+696 GAYAPGIQQG
-706 ADPVAG
+706 ADPVE
-712 GN
+712 

>member
-1 VWAGGECDAGP
+1 
-12 SANTSDEMTQRARR
+12 MTQRERR
-26 RQRRS
+26 RRRRS
-31 GRKRNKIFLGL
+31 GRARNKILLGI
-42 GVFVAIV
+42 GVFATL
-49 AIGILSV
+49 ILVGVLGV
-56 GIWALSIAA
+56 GIWVLSVAA
-65 DAPPIEE
+65 KAPPIED
-72 LKPVETGSSSAVFAA
+72 LKPVDRSTSSQVFAA
-87 DGSRLGFI
+87 DGSRLGYI
-95 QSDESRT
+95 QSDVVRT
-102 PIKLNKIP
+102 PVSIKRMPN
-110 EELQD
+110 ELQQ

-127 HGGIDPNAI
+127 HSGVDPSAI
-136 LRAAVENIEAGEV
+136 MRAAIENIEAGKV

-166 SNPERDI
+166 SDPERDL
-173 ERKIKEATLAE
+173 ERKIREATLAE
-184 ELEDEHSK
+184 ELEDAHSK
-192 AWILEH
+192 SWILEQ
-198 YLNTASYGTIDGRT
+198 YLNTASYGTIEGRT
-212 AVGVEAAS
+212 SVGAESAS
-220 RTYFNKPADELKLTE
+220 QTYFNKPVEELKLTE

-250 PLINPTGAIER
+250 PLINPTGALER
-261 RNEVLQKMAEQG
+261 RNAVLQKMAEQG
-273 YITEKAADRASQAGL
+273 YITDGVADRASQAGL

-295 YETIREPY
+295 YTTIREPY
-303 FFDYVQQDLI
+303 FFDFVQQDLI
-313 NKYGVAT
+313 SRYGVAT

-333 PELQEAARQAIID
+333 PQLQEAAKQAIID

-357 VSINPANGDIVAMAS
+357 VSIDPATGNIVAMAS
-372 SGSYQE
+372 SGTYQE

-392 SSMKG
+392 SSMKV
-397 YVLTTAIRQGVDP
+397 YVLTTAIREGVDP
-410 DSTTYESRVLNLNL
+410 DATTYESRVLNLNL

-437 SACNCSMTIREATQA
+437 SACGCSMSIREATQA

-470 RDTAYDMGIE
+470 RETAYDMGIE
-480 TKLDA
+480 TTLDA

-508 TLADGGVRNTPTA
+508 TLASGGIRNTPRA

-528 NGDVDEPGRGE
+528 NGDVDEPEEGE
-539 RERVFSD
+539 RQRVFSD
-546 GVAYEVTDVLK
+546 GVAYEVTDILE

-586 AWFVGYTPRL
+586 AWFVGYTPKL

-606 ARSTLGYNAF
+606 ARTTLGGSAF

-631 AKADFCGDFP
+631 AKGDFCGDFP
-641 PPQDPV
+641 APEDPV
-647 EFQPFYGQFAN
+647 TYEPFYGKYAN
-658 GSYSSSSSGDSST
+658 GGSSSTSYDSGSSYDSGASYDS
-671 GTTDYGT
+671 GTP
-678 GTTTPAPST
+678 TTPTAPST
-687 GTGTGDFDS
+687 GTDTGTGDT
-696 GAYAPGIQGG
+696 GAYAPGVQQG
-706 ADPVAG
+706 ADPVE
-712 GN
+712 

>member
-1 VWAGGECDAGP
+1 
-12 SANTSDEMTQRARR
+12 MTQRARR
-26 RQRRS
+26 RHRRGHKPS
-31 GRKRNKIFLGL
+31 KILLGI
-42 GVFVAIV
+42 GVLAALI
-49 AIGILSV
+49 AIGVLSAGIWVLSV
-56 GIWALSIAA
+56 AA
-65 DAPPIEE
+65 EAPPIED
-72 LKPVETGSSSAVFAA
+72 LRPVDRGTSSEVFAA
-87 DGSRLGFI
+87 DGTRLGYI

-102 PIKLNKIP
+102 PIKFDRVP
-110 EELQD
+110 EEVKE
-115 ATVAIE
+115 ATIAIE

-127 HGGIDPNAI
+127 HGGIDLNAI
-136 LRAAVENIEAGEV
+136 ARAAVENVEAGKV

-166 SNPERDI
+166 TDPERNL
-173 ERKIKEATLAE
+173 ERKIREAALAE
-184 ELEDEHSK
+184 ELEDAHSK
-192 AWILEH
+192 NWILGQ
-198 YLNTASYGTIDGRT
+198 YLNTASYGTIEGRT

-220 RTYFNKPADELKLTE
+220 QTYFNKSAEDLKLTE

-250 PLINPTGAIER
+250 PLINPTGAVER

-273 YITEKAADRASQAGL
+273 YISDDVADRASQAGL

-313 NKYGVAT
+313 SRYGVAT
-320 VRQGGLKVYTTIQ
+320 VRRGGLKVYTTIQ
-333 PELQEAARQAIID
+333 PALQAAAKQAIVN

-357 VSINPANGDIVAMAS
+357 VSVDPANGHIIAMAS
-372 SGSYQE
+372 SGTYAQ

-392 SSMKG
+392 SAMKP
-397 YVLTTAIRQGVDP
+397 YVLTTAIRQGVNP
-410 DSTTYESRVLNLNL
+410 DTTTYESRQLNLNL
-424 PEYGP
+424 PEYGE
-429 WRVTTAEG
+429 WDVSTAEG
-437 SACNCSMTIREATQA
+437 SECNCSMTIREATAA

-480 TKLDA
+480 TTLDA

-508 TLADGGVRNTPTA
+508 TLASSGIRNTPTA

-528 NGDVDEPGRGE
+528 NGDTDEPQQGD

-546 GVAYEVTDVLK
+546 GVAYEVTDILK
-557 GVIEGGTGTA
+557 GVVSGGTGTA
-567 ANIGCPAAGKT
+567 ANIGCPQAGKT
-578 GTTDDFTD
+578 GTTDDYTD
-586 AWFVGYTPRL
+586 AWFVGYTPKL

-606 ARSTLGYNAF
+606 ARSSLGYNAF

-631 AKADFCGDFP
+631 AKGDFCGDFP
-641 PPQDPV
+641 QPQDPV
-647 EFQPFYGQFAN
+647 EYRPFYGEYADSGGSSDSSYDT
-658 GSYSSSSSGDSST
+658 GSYS
-671 GTTDYGT
+671 TD
-678 GTTTPAPST
+678 TTTPTTPPTDT
-687 GTGTGDFDS
+687 GTGTG
-696 GAYAPGIQGG
+696 GAYAPGLQDG
-706 ADPVAG
+706 ADPG
-712 GN
+712 Q

>member
-1 VWAGGECDAGP
+1 
-12 SANTSDEMTQRARR
+12 MTQRERR
-26 RQRRS
+26 RRRRS
-31 GRKRNKIFLGL
+31 GRARNKVLLGIGVFATVIAVGVL
-42 GVFVAIV
+42 GVGVWV
-49 AIGILSV
+49 LSV
-56 GIWALSIAA
+56 AA
-65 DAPPIEE
+65 KAPPIDE
-72 LKPVETGSSSAVFAA
+72 LKPVDRSTSSQVFAA
-87 DGSRLGFI
+87 DGSRLGYI
-95 QSDESRT
+95 QSDVVRT
-102 PIKLNKIP
+102 PVSIERIP
-110 EELQD
+110 KELQR

-127 HGGIDPNAI
+127 HSGIDINAI
-136 LRAAVENIEAGEV
+136 ARAAIENLEAGKI

-166 SNPERDI
+166 SDPERDF
-173 ERKIKEATLAE
+173 ERKIREATLAE
-184 ELEDEHSK
+184 ELEDAHSK
-192 AWILEH
+192 SWILEQ

-212 AVGVEAAS
+212 SVGAESAS
-220 RTYFNKPADELKLTE
+220 QTYFNKPVQELKLTE

-250 PLINPTGAIER
+250 PLINPTGALER
-261 RNEVLQKMAEQG
+261 RNQVLQKMAEQG
-273 YITEKAADRASQAGL
+273 YITDRVADRASQAGL

-295 YETIREPY
+295 YTTIREPY

-313 NKYGVAT
+313 SRYGVAT

-333 PELQEAARQAIID
+333 PHLQEAAKQAIID

-357 VSINPANGDIVAMAS
+357 VSIDPANGNIVAMAS
-372 SGSYQE
+372 SGTYQE

-392 SSMKG
+392 SSMKV

-410 DSTTYESRVLNLNL
+410 DATTYESRVLNLNL

-437 SACNCSMTIREATQA
+437 SACGCSMSIREATQA

-480 TKLDA
+480 TTLDA

-497 VTPLEMANGYA
+497 VTPLEMANGSA
-508 TLADGGVRNTPTA
+508 TLAAGGIRNTPRA

-528 NGDVDEPGRGE
+528 NGDVDEPEEGE
-539 RERVFSD
+539 RQRVFSD
-546 GVAYEVTDVLK
+546 GVAYEVTDILK

-586 AWFVGYTPRL
+586 AWFVGYTPKL

-606 ARSTLGYNAF
+606 ARSTLGGSAF

-631 AKADFCGDFP
+631 AKGDFCEDFP
-641 PPQDPV
+641 APEDPV
-647 EFQPFYGQFAN
+647 TYEPFYGEYAN
-658 GSYSSSSSGDSST
+658 GGTSST
-671 GTTDYGT
+671 SYDSGSTYDSGTYDS
-678 GTTTPAPST
+678 GTTTTPTAPST
-687 GTGTGDFDS
+687 GTDTGTGDT
-696 GAYAPGIQGG
+696 GAYAPGIQQG
-706 ADPVAG
+706 ADPVE
-712 GN
+712 

>member
-1 VWAGGECDAGP
+1 
-12 SANTSDEMTQRARR
+12 MTQRERR
-26 RQRRS
+26 RRRRS
-31 GRKRNKIFLGL
+31 GTARNKILLGI
-42 GVFVAIV
+42 GVFATMITV
-49 AIGILSV
+49 GILGV
-56 GIWALSIAA
+56 GIWVLSVAA
-65 DAPPIEE
+65 KAPPVED
-72 LKPVETGSSSAVFAA
+72 LKPVDRSTSSQVFAA
-87 DGSRLGFI
+87 DGSRLGYI
-95 QSDESRT
+95 QSDVVRT
-102 PIKLNKIP
+102 PVPIERMPK
-110 EELQD
+110 ELQQ

-127 HGGIDPNAI
+127 HSGIDINAI
-136 LRAAVENIEAGEV
+136 ARAAIENLEAGKI

-166 SNPERDI
+166 SDPERDF
-173 ERKIKEATLAE
+173 ERKIREATLAE
-184 ELEDEHSK
+184 ELEDAHSK
-192 AWILEH
+192 SWILEQ
-198 YLNTASYGTIDGRT
+198 YLNTASYGTIEGRT
-212 AVGVEAAS
+212 SVGAESAS
-220 RTYFNKPADELKLTE
+220 ETYFNKPVQELKLTE

-250 PLINPTGAIER
+250 PLINPTGALER
-261 RNEVLQKMAEQG
+261 RNQVLQKMAEQG
-273 YITEKAADRASQAGL
+273 YITDGVADRASQAGL

-295 YETIREPY
+295 YTTIREPY
-303 FFDYVQQDLI
+303 FFDFVQQDLI
-313 NKYGVAT
+313 SRYGVAT

-333 PELQEAARQAIID
+333 PHLQEAAKQAIID

-357 VSINPANGDIVAMAS
+357 VSIDPANGNIVAMAS
-372 SGSYQE
+372 SGTYQE

-392 SSMKG
+392 SSMKV

-410 DSTTYESRVLNLNL
+410 DATTYESRVLNLNL

-437 SACNCSMTIREATQA
+437 SACGCSMSIREATQA

-480 TKLDA
+480 TTLDA

-497 VTPLEMANGYA
+497 VTPLEMANGSA
-508 TLADGGVRNTPTA
+508 TLADGGIRNTPRA

-528 NGDVDEPGRGE
+528 NGDVDEPEEGE
-539 RERVFSD
+539 RQRVFSD
-546 GVAYEVTDVLK
+546 GVAYEVTDILK

-586 AWFVGYTPRL
+586 AWFVGYTPKL

-606 ARSTLGYNAF
+606 ARSTLGGSAF

-631 AKADFCGDFP
+631 AKGDFCEDFP
-641 PPQDPV
+641 APEDPV
-647 EFQPFYGQFAN
+647 TYEPFYGEYAN
-658 GSYSSSSSGDSST
+658 GGTSST
-671 GTTDYGT
+671 SYDSGSPYDSGTYDS
-678 GTTTPAPST
+678 GTTTTPTAPSTTPTAPST
-687 GTGTGDFDS
+687 GTDTGSGDT
-696 GAYAPGIQGG
+696 GAYAPGIQQD
-706 ADPVAG
+706 AEPVE
-712 GN
+712 